1 MYVVIIFEIIFIHNK
16 LANEKQVDW
25 TLKIWNRIEPIWN
38 TVLYKLRSSFY
49 VYIEIVKFQNQISN
63 KLAIIN

>member
-1 MYVVIIFEIIFIHNK
+1 MYVVIIFEIIFIHSK

-38 TVLYKLRSSFY
+38 TVLYKLRSSFIY
-49 VYIEIVKFQNQISN
+49 WNCQISKSN
-63 KLAIIN
+63 K